1 MVACPHLPTRKYSS
15 ISTLAGQLKS
25 SFGNNLLGTDQKRL
39 TAIIQAIG
47 KCRGAHTNAS
57 HLIRELE
64 VQIKAQFAREDIV
77 MEGSKVLGLAIHSQA
92 QAKFIE
98 WL

>member
-1 MVACPHLPTRKYSS
+1 M
-15 ISTLAGQLKS
+15 STLAGQLKL
-25 SFGNNLLGTDQKRL
+25 SFDNNLLGADQKRL
-39 TAIIQAIG
+39 AAIIQEIG
-47 KCRGAHTNAS
+47 KRRGAYTNAS

-64 VQIKAQFAREDIV
+64 AQIKAQFAREDIV
-77 MEGSKVLGLAIHSQA
+77 MEGSKVLGLATRAQA